1 MAREA
6 APDEPSEA
14 KNCEGLEPDEKR
26 GQDPAMESIQPLI
39 VP

>member
-14 KNCEGLEPDEKR
+14 KKCEGLEPDEKAR
-26 GQDPAMESIQPLI
+26 PGPAMESIQALL